1 MFMPNPGQMQ
11 GGMQLQ
17 QKAMYLVGSPVGIS
31 LRNGQGVSGK
41 LCAVQ
46 NGEVYVLQ
54 YMYASQFATF
64 HYPFDQIN
72 DIYPY
77 PACQ

>member
-1 MFMPNPGQMQ
+1 
-11 GGMQLQ
+11 MQLQ
-17 QKAMYLVGSPVGIS
+17 QKALYLVGRNVGIS

-41 LCAVQ
+41 LCSVQ
-46 NGEVYVLQ
+46 GGEVYVLQ

-64 HYPFDQIN
+64 HYPLNQIN

-77 PACQ
+77 PDC